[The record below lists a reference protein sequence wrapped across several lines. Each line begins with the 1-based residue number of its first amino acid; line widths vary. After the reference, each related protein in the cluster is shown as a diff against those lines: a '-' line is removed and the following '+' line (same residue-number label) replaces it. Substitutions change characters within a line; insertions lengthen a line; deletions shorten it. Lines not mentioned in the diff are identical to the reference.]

1 MAKRNWKRQKAAFKA
16 KVKRRI
22 RQAVGAL
29 AAVLLVSAG
38 VITIG
43 ENQDWATP
51 SWRQIY
57 AEFGI
62 GETVGIPSDAQ
73 GAQTKIHFIDVGQA
87 DATLLEQ
94 NGAFALVDAGTQD
107 TQQDLLDYLHEA
119 GVEELDYVIMTH
131 PQSDH
136 IGGMRAVLDEFPV
149 EQVLLPDFDKAPV
162 EWWPATEQLMARIGE
177 QQNPAI
183 VMTAGD
189 TYTLGDATI
198 TVLLDGVESD
208 NVNNISPILL
218 FEAPGVRFLME
229 GDAEKQVERAALENG
244 TDLRATL
251 FKAGHHGSATSN
263 TEEFV
268 QAVHPRIAVVSCGEN
283 NSYGHPHEDVLETFR
298 REGVQVFRTDLN
310 GTVVAYVDEENV
322 LRIAVTKSEEAE
334 AASLTAVA

>member
-107 TQQDLLDYLHEA
+107 AQQDLLDYLHEA

-136 IGGMRAVLDEFPV
+136 IGGMRAVLDE
-149 EQVLLPDFDKAPV
+149 
-162 EWWPATEQLMARIGE
+162 LMARIGE